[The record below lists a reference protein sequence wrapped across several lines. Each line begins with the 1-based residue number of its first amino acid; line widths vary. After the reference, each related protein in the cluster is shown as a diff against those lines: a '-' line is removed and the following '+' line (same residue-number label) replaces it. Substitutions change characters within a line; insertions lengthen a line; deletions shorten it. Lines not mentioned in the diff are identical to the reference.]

1 MKEKTVELAIPV
13 NERDHVIG
21 LAGPP
26 VTVVSCRASYCGSNC
41 FYRVS
46 PFGQVVIEF
55 SLRLPSTRIELP
67 TRSTSKTD
75 SVCLTLAGEW
85 PTKFPMPATKYATEP
100 ATAPNV
106 L

>member
-1 MKEKTVELAIPV
+1 MSFIE
-13 NERDHVIG
+13 
-21 LAGPP
+21 
-26 VTVVSCRASYCGSNC
+26 SCRASYRGSNC
-41 FYRVS
+41 FYRVI

-55 SLRLPSTRIELP
+55 SLHLPSTRIELP
-67 TRSTSKTD
+67 PRTTSKTD